1 LLGISVNTSTP
12 TPTTATPAPIQV
24 SLLRERGEDT
34 TVAKRF
40 DDSKRGI
47 RYVSSVTSLARVVA
61 GIAVAVLL
69 VAAAPSHAGSQFR
82 ERRVVFVSIV
92 GRGYVSSTPKGIACP
107 KSCRS
112 AAFFKS
118 ERVSLVARAAAGW
131 RFVRWSGTW
140 CTGTRRTCA
149 FELADSHDCAGGMC
163 PVGAFGLRVTFARS
177 GESS

>member
-1 LLGISVNTSTP
+1 MKTSA
-12 TPTTATPAPIQV
+12 TAPATAIPAPIQV

-40 DDSKRGI
+40 DDSKRAI

-61 GIAVAVLL
+61 GISVAVLL
-69 VAAAPSHAGSQFR
+69 VVAAPSHAGSQFR
-82 ERRVVFVSIV
+82 ERRVVFVTIAGLGSV
-92 GRGYVSSTPKGIACP
+92 TSTPKGIACP

-118 ERVSLVARAAAGW
+118 ERVRLVARAAAGW
-131 RFVRWSGTW
+131 HFVGWGGTW
-140 CTGTRRTCA
+140 CKGTRRTCS
-149 FELADSHDCAGGMC
+149 FELVDSHDCAGGMC

-177 GESS
+177 DESS